1 MKTLL
6 LTAAAAL
13 ALTAASAAVAATGPG
28 SPSPTPPGTSPVPSV
43 SFNNTPGSF
52 IRAILLNNG
61 EWQVNIIDMSPG

>member
-6 LTAAAAL
+6 L
-13 ALTAASAAVAATGPG
+13 SAAVALATASAAFAASGPG

>member
-6 LTAAAAL
+6 L
-13 ALTAASAAVAATGPG
+13 SAAVALATASAAFAASGPG

-52 IRAILLNNG
+52 LTVTLLNNG
-61 EWQVNIIDMSPG
+61 TWQVNITNLNAN